1 MENPRKTGS
10 ILGANP
16 WENAFK
22 RFDEETFFTQLHEQV
37 KNKSYFHQ
45 YNGFKKTVSSL
56 SYVISFAGALTSGY
70 ASYWLAKWAG
80 APIWAAVAIGGII
93 LFFLERLKRTSSEEL
108 WRIYFF
114 KGYFAPGWAVLSL
127 ALLGIGLF
135 TSSFG
140 AKEGAK
146 DFAPIANL
154 ISSDSTAQQYRERV
168 AALEAENTTLS
179 RQRNHLGEIFWPAQR
194 QMAKNKETIA
204 QYEAKILALD
214 EKLSLANDGI
224 KGEHQANVAFA
235 SHIFMIVQLIMEL
248 AFEFCIGWIWY
259 FYYRS
264 YVERTKTKQGA
275 SADEETEPPVPVPP
289 AAGVTPDPLRQASA
303 SPTLPS
309 SNGHYP
315 TASYERNTRPIGFH
329 SPAGESITQ
338 EQEFPPEQTCTDVYT
353 EGEIR
358 YDDRHTVLH
367 TYQRGGRTY
376 QTPYTENQILSRIN
390 QYERDIAEAEAK
402 SLAPEILENRRQ
414 WHQYWQ
420 SKLAELHAKQ
430 IKK

>member
-45 YNGFKKTVSSL
+45 YNGFKKTVSAL

-168 AALEAENTTLS
+168 AALEGENTTLS

-275 SADEETEPPVPVPP
+275 SAEEETEPPVPVPP
-289 AAGVTPDPLRQASA
+289 AVGVTPDPLRQASP
-303 SPTLPS
+303 SPPLPS

-353 EGEIR
+353 EGETR

-402 SLAPEILENRRQ
+402 NLAPEILENRRH

-420 SKLAELHAKQ
+420 GKLAELHAKQ
-430 IKK
+430 VNK